1 MGLVLPFLGSRPH
14 RRGAAPA
21 VEEPMGLG
29 KNGARWPL
37 VGNRVAG
44 VDIRF
49 SGVLGKRVP
58 VSRGQLGD
66 RWRFAR
72 YGGRDIRFG

>member
-1 MGLVLPFLGSRPH
+1 
-14 RRGAAPA
+14 
-21 VEEPMGLG
+21 MGLG
-29 KNGARWPL
+29 KNGAWWPL
-37 VGNRVAG
+37 VGVRVAG

-72 YGGRDIRFG
+72 HGGRDIRFG